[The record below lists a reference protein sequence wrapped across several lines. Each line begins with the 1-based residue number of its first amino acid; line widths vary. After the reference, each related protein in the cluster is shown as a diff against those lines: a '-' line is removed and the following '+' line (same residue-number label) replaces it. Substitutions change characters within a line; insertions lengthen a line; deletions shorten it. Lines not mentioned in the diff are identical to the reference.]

1 MQVYAVE
8 QQNQSL
14 FDGVFSLQ
22 KTAVALGGFDA
33 IHIGHQAIIRNVVAK
48 AKADGLTSVV
58 YLFRNQPR
66 SVVSGKEQ
74 PSVYPLKKRL
84 SLLEELGVDIV
95 VAEWF
100 TPEYKEILPETF
112 VEEYLKKYLDACYVA
127 AGFNYRFGRN
137 GAGDRVT
144 LKELCNACQIEVQSI
159 DAVSV
164 DNAIVSSTR
173 IRELIR
179 EGNMQKT
186 ARCLGRQFSL
196 TGTVI
201 SGNQIGRT
209 LGFPTANLACPNH
222 VMIPKFG
229 VYLAR
234 VQVNGVWHPAICNVG
249 ARPTV
254 IDRTPWLEAHL
265 LDFYGD
271 LYDTEIEIAFCD
283 YLREIRHFKSLA
295 ALRAQLKKDKV
306 DAREYFDK

>member
-8 QQNQSL
+8 QPNQSL
-14 FDGVFSLQ
+14 FDGGFSLQ

-66 SVVSGKEQ
+66 SVVFGKEQ

-84 SLLEELGVDIV
+84 SLLKELGVDIV
-95 VAEWF
+95 IAEWF

-112 VEEYLKKYLDACYVA
+112 VKEYLKKYLDARYVA
-127 AGFNYRFGRN
+127 SGFNYRFGKN
-137 GAGDRVT
+137 GAGDRER
-144 LKELCNACQIEVQSI
+144 LKELCNACQIEVRSV
-159 DAVSV
+159 DAVTV
-164 DNAIVSSTR
+164 DDAIVSSSR
-173 IRELIR
+173 IRELIQ
-179 EGNMQKT
+179 EGNMQDA

-196 TGTVI
+196 TGTVT

-222 VMIPKFG
+222 VIIPKFG

-234 VQVNGVWHPAICNVG
+234 VQVNGIWHPAICNVG
-249 ARPTV
+249 TRPTV
-254 IDRTPWLEAHL
+254 IDHTPWVEAHL
-265 LDFYGD
+265 LNFYGD
-271 LYDTEIEIAFCD
+271 LYEQEIEIAFCE
-283 YLREIRHFKSLA
+283 YLREIKYFESLE
-295 ALRAQLKKDKV
+295 ALRAQLEQDKA
-306 DAREYFDK
+306 DASKYFA